1 MENKKEN
8 IKDVPLEIQKHF
20 YRPICNE
27 EEIERIFNIQNAQD
41 YLLKLRAD
49 TIIDHMRLFRV
60 YRNKA
65 KEQGDKWSLERSF
78 VSYHFTHFKNSL
90 PPDLKQ
96 KCDENI
102 THGNIFS
109 NEVNGLIFPTQ
120 YGIITTISDSMKYF
134 TEFMN
139 LGLLDFKEE
148 VPPHVRLNALRI
160 AIRVMLQTE
169 ALDFKM
175 DPRGII
181 PKVIQKQM
189 RHTYPYQAQFLAGHE
204 YAHFLLGHLDNAK
217 IEEKHLF
224 KAMFKNQE
232 DYRKIGAYTISQ
244 KHEFEADLASINLP
258 NYNDIEKRFIYEYA
272 LLWFAYLAI
281 YEAVEDYL
289 IPPFGYQT
297 HPGAISRY
305 QNLLDN
311 VPKYKNFNVKYYVED
326 LPNIIDN
333 FRDFFIEDIGYN
345 CDFYEMY
352 GSAYL
357 DAPNTKWRGKELID
371 RVDYY

>member
-1 MENKKEN
+1 MEKTP
-8 IKDVPLEIQKHF
+8 IEIQKLF

-27 EEIERIFNIQNAQD
+27 EEIDRIFNIQNAQD

-49 TIIDHMRLFRV
+49 TIVDHMRLFRV

-65 KEQGDKWSLERSF
+65 IEQGDKWSLEKSF
-78 VSYHFTHFKNSL
+78 ESDHFANFKNRL

-96 KCDENI
+96 NCEDNI
-102 THGNIFS
+102 TCGNIFS
-109 NEVNGLIFPTQ
+109 NEVNGFIFPTKF
-120 YGIITTISDSMKYF
+120 GIITTISDSMRYF
-134 TEFMN
+134 IEFMN
-139 LGLLDFKEE
+139 LGLLNFTEE
-148 VPPHVRLNALRI
+148 VPQHVRLNALRI

-181 PKVIQKQM
+181 PKVIQKEM
-189 RHTYPYQAQFLAGHE
+189 YHTYPFQAQFLAGHE
-204 YAHFLLGHLDNAK
+204 YAHFLLGHLDNTK
-217 IEEKHLF
+217 IEQKHLF
-224 KAMFKNQE
+224 KAMFKSQE

-244 KHEFEADLASINLP
+244 KHEFEADLASITLP
-258 NYNDIEKRFIYEYA
+258 NYTDVEKQFVYEYA

-281 YEAVEDYL
+281 YEAIEDYL
-289 IPPFGYQT
+289 VPPIGYQT
-297 HPGAISRY
+297 HPSAISRY
-305 QNLLDN
+305 QNLLDK
-311 VPKYKNFNVKYYVED
+311 VPKYKGFNVKYYTQE
-326 LPNIIDN
+326 LPDIVDKY
-333 FRDFFIEDIGYN
+333 RTFFIEDIGYH
-345 CDFYEMY
+345 CDSYEMY

>member
-1 MENKKEN
+1 MKNEKEPMDDTP
-8 IKDVPLEIQKHF
+8 IEIQKHF

-49 TIIDHMRLFRV
+49 TIVDHMRLFRV

-65 KEQGDKWSLERSF
+65 IEQGNTWSLEKSF
-78 VSYHFTHFKNSL
+78 IGYHFINFKNNL
-90 PPDLKQ
+90 PLDLKQ

-102 THGNIFS
+102 TYGNIFS
-109 NEVNGLIFPTQ
+109 NEVNGFIFSTD
-120 YGIITTISDSMKYF
+120 YGIITTISDSMRYF

-139 LGLLDFKEE
+139 LGLLNFTKKI
-148 VPPHVRLNALRI
+148 PQHIRFNALKI

-181 PKVIQKQM
+181 PEVIQKQM
-189 RHTYPYQAQFLAGHE
+189 YHTYPFQAQFLAGHE
-204 YAHFLLGHLDNAK
+204 YAHFLLGHLDNTK
-217 IEEKHLF
+217 IEQKHLF
-224 KAMFKNQE
+224 KAMFKSQE
-232 DYRKIGAYTISQ
+232 DYRKIGAYTVSQ

-258 NYNDIEKRFIYEYA
+258 NYNDVEKRLVYEYA

-289 IPPFGYQT
+289 IPPIGYQT
-297 HPGAISRY
+297 HPSAISRY

-311 VPKYKNFNVKYYVED
+311 IPKYKGFNIKYYTRD
-326 LPNIIDN
+326 LPEIIDSY
-333 FRDFFIEDIGYN
+333 REFFIEDIGYN

>member
-1 MENKKEN
+1 MTNKKEPM
-8 IKDVPLEIQKHF
+8 KDTPIEIQKHF
-20 YRPICNE
+20 YRPICNK

-49 TIIDHMRLFRV
+49 TIVDHMRLFRV

-65 KEQGDKWSLERSF
+65 MEQGDKWSLEKSF
-78 VSYHFTHFKNSL
+78 IGYHFINFKNNL

-102 THGNIFS
+102 TYGNIFS
-109 NEVNGLIFPTQ
+109 NEVNGFIFPTNF
-120 YGIITTISDSMKYF
+120 GIITTISDSMRYF

-139 LGLLDFKEE
+139 LGLLNFTEE
-148 VPPHVRLNALRI
+148 VPQHVRLNALRI

-181 PKVIQKQM
+181 PEVIQKQM
-189 RHTYPYQAQFLAGHE
+189 YHTYPFQAQFLAGHE

-217 IEEKHLF
+217 IEQMHLF
-224 KAMFKNQE
+224 KAMFKSHE
-232 DYRKIGAYTISQ
+232 DYRKIGAYTVSQ

-258 NYNDIEKRFIYEYA
+258 NYNDVEKQFVYEYA

-289 IPPFGYQT
+289 TPPIGYQT
-297 HPGAISRY
+297 HPSAISRY
-305 QNLLDN
+305 QNLLDK
-311 VPKYKNFNVKYYVED
+311 VPKYKGFNIKYYTKD
-326 LPNIIDN
+326 LPKIIDEYK
-333 FRDFFIEDIGYN
+333 DFFIEDIGYN
-345 CDFYEMY
+345 CDDYETY